1 MSEGLS
7 WGTRLRYTAGRYL
20 PFLKIAPT
28 VDRKAIM
35 NLRPL
40 HNPLLKWEK
49 HETGE
54 LILCVPINKEGN
66 IVIRTLSKWYKLQD
80 ERHVELDEVGA
91 FVWELCDGGHTVE
104 SIVQKTGRHFKMDR
118 REAEV
123 SVPMFLQ
130 MLYERKF
137 IAFYKKTRQ
146 AGERRVENECAD
158 SR

>member
-1 MSEGLS
+1 MSEGLPL
-7 WGTRLRYTAGRYL
+7 GTRLRYTAGRYL
-20 PFLKIAPT
+20 PFLKITPA

-40 HNPLLKWEK
+40 HNNLLKWEK
-49 HETGE
+49 HDTGE
-54 LILCVPINKEGN
+54 MVLTVPINKEGN
-66 IVIRTLSKWYKLQD
+66 IVIRTLSKWYRLQD

-91 FVWELCDGGHTVE
+91 FVWEMCDGSNTVE

-130 MLYERKF
+130 MLYDRKF